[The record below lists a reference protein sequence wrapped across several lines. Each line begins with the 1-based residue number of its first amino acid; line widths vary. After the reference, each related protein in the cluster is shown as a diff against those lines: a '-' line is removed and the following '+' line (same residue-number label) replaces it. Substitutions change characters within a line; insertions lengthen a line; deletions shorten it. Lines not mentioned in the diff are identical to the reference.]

1 MDNPTNPTPP
11 APTPSPEATA
21 APAAQGADAPRSGAQ
36 NPGVHTPGSPDA
48 TAKPALPS
56 GSPAADGKPKLPPD
70 AFFRRPQPGGPRPG
84 GSDRPFPKGD
94 KPFVRSD
101 KPLNPGGMS
110 QQLDR
115 KEFGALKPNNREL
128 DKLIEDEM
136 AAAMAGF
143 DVSATVAQAENQQK
157 PQAPKGP
164 GGRKVGVIV
173 GIHGK
178 DVFVEVPGGRSQGVL
193 PLQQFEGRTPV
204 VGEAVEFDIERYD
217 AANGLLVLTRE
228 GSAQVVTDW
237 SQVQIGMIVEAKVT
251 GTNKNKT
258 GLTVEVAGI
267 KGFLPASQLDM
278 YRVEDI
284 EQFVNQR
291 LKVMVAEVD
300 PSERNLIVSRR
311 ALLERERQ
319 VKAEEFWRTVEE
331 GQVKKGIVRSIK
343 PFGVFVDLGGA
354 DGLIPMGE
362 LAWGRVEDANSL
374 FKIGDSVEVM
384 IQRVDREARKIGLS
398 LRAMTKSPWEDF
410 AGRIKAGA
418 RVNGKVTRTTDF
430 GAFVEVEP
438 GIEGLIHISELSN
451 QRVRRVRD
459 VVDVGQPV
467 EVEVLSVDTEARRMA
482 LSLKAIKR
490 AEEVAAEEA
499 EEEELLADRQSA
511 AEALANRPF
520 NPNLRGGI

>member
-1 MDNPTNPTPP
+1 MDNPTDPNPPAPEQQPP
-11 APTPSPEATA
+11 APTPA
-21 APAAQGADAPRSGAQ
+21 AAQGADAPR
-36 NPGVHTPGSPDA
+36 PDA
-48 TAKPALPS
+48 APPAPPADRPKPLP
-56 GSPAADGKPKLPPD
+56 AQ
-70 AFFRRPQPGGPRPG
+70 AFARPPQPGGRRPG
-84 GSDRPFPKGD
+84 GPDRPFPKGD

-101 KPLNPGGMS
+101 KPLNPGGMP

-157 PQAPKGP
+157 PQAPKLGP
-164 GGRKVGVIV
+164 GGRKVGVVV
-173 GIHGK
+173 GVHGK

-193 PLQQFEGRTPV
+193 PLQQFEGRTPA

-217 AANGLLVLTRE
+217 AANGLLVLNRE
-228 GSAQVVTDW
+228 GSAQTVANW
-237 SQVQIGMIVEAKVT
+237 SQVQIGMIVEVKVT

-258 GLTVEVAGI
+258 GLTIEVAGVR
-267 KGFLPASQLDM
+267 GFMPARELDL
-278 YRVEDI
+278 YRVEDLD
-284 EQFVNQR
+284 QFVNQR

-319 VKAEEFWRTVEE
+319 VKAEEFWKTVEE

-362 LAWGRVEDANSL
+362 LAWGRVNDANEL
-374 FKIGDSVEVM
+374 FKIGDSVEVK
-384 IQRVDREARKIGLS
+384 IKRVDREARKIGLS
-398 LRAMTKSPWEDF
+398 YKEMTGNPWEDF

-438 GIEGLIHISELSN
+438 GIEGLIHISELST

-459 VVDVGQPV
+459 IVDVGQPV
-467 EVEVLSVDTEARRMA
+467 EVEVLSVDVPARRMA

-499 EEEELLADRQSA
+499 EEAELLADREAA
-511 AEALANRPF
+511 AEALANRPI